1 MSTASGFFIVHGFI
15 YGFTMYAYKPEDE
28 PEMNEE
34 HENVD
39 VVFPIAPI
47 VPVAFMEGP
56 EKV

>member
-1 MSTASGFFIVHGFI
+1 MSTASVLFFVHGFI
-15 YGFTMYAYKPEDE
+15 YGFTMFACKPEE

-47 VPVAFMEGP
+47 VPVSFMEAP